1 MNNTK
6 VLAELEFNNIINES
20 CAQTQTGIDLL
31 NKYKSY
37 LMTHDCSY
45 GLVNSFIKEA
55 QSCRYDNGV
64 NRVLEE
70 LLDYIDG
77 NKTIW
82 ALATVCEGI
91 RYANNSKDYLNR
103 NALKHVEP
111 LLELDESEVV
121 KRIRTGALKDVM
133 YCESFRTIA
142 QQIYKEQPVV
152 ESCNEYVIV
161 HPISMIEN
169 VGDGHCFEVAGNLY
183 KMDDNGD
190 IMEAQWS
197 EVSNTFKT
205 ITNLLESNN
214 CTVDSDTIEITAGN
228 AKYTISESEK
238 VVKVGKEGTQEFTV
252 EQLRENNRL
261 VLMTAN
267 PRFRNQLG
275 SILEG
280 IALIAENYGNVVNLD
295 NTSIYS
301 TKNDRFVV
309 IESKNN
315 LFATLLQ
322 SNHCAKWTI
331 NENAIDAV
339 DFIKSKTNV
348 QLSEKYQATIAN
360 ALESRSEEDKKII
373 EESKKEEQ
381 IQSYKERI
389 ETLTEKFKNDPI
401 KLAVISKLAQDVSN
415 L

>member
-1 MNNTK
+1 
-6 VLAELEFNNIINES
+6 
-20 CAQTQTGIDLL
+20 
-31 NKYKSY
+31 
-37 LMTHDCSY
+37 MTNDCSY
-45 GLVNSFIKEA
+45 GLVNSFVKEA

-70 LLDYIDG
+70 VLDYIDG

-91 RYANNSKDYLNR
+91 KYNTNSKDYLKR
-103 NALKHVEP
+103 STLKYVEP

-121 KRIRTGALKDVM
+121 KRIRTGALKNVM

-152 ESCNEYVIV
+152 ESCNDYVIA
-161 HPISMIEN
+161 HPVSMIEN

-205 ITNLLESNN
+205 VSSLLESNI
-214 CTVDSDTIEITAGN
+214 CTIDSDTIEITAGN
-228 AKYTISESEK
+228 AKYTIKEANTVTK
-238 VVKVGKEGTQEFTV
+238 NGKEGTQVFDI
-252 EQLRENNRL
+252 EQLCENNRL

-267 PRFRNQLG
+267 PRYKNQL
-275 SILEG
+275 SAILEG
-280 IALIAENYGNVVNLD
+280 IVLIAENYDNIVNLD
-295 NTSIYS
+295 NTSIFS
-301 TKNDRFVV
+301 TKNDKFVV
-309 IESKNN
+309 IESNSN
-315 LFATLLQ
+315 IFATLLR
-322 SNHCAKWTI
+322 SNHSAKWTI

-339 DFIKSKTNV
+339 NFIKSKTNV
-348 QLSEKYQATIAN
+348 PIEEKYKHTIAN
-360 ALESRSEEDKKII
+360 AMESRSEEDKVLI

-381 IQSYKERI
+381 IQSYRERI
-389 ETLTEKFKNDPI
+389 EALTEKFKDDPI

>member
-20 CAQTQTGIDLL
+20 WAQTQTGIDLL

-37 LMTHDCSY
+37 LMTNDCSY
-45 GLVNSFIKEA
+45 GLVNSFVKEA

-91 RYANNSKDYLNR
+91 RHTTNSKDYLNR

-152 ESCNEYVIV
+152 ESCNEYVV
-161 HPISMIEN
+161 AHPISMIEN
-169 VGDGHCFEVAGNLY
+169 VGDGHCFEVAGSLY

-190 IMEAQWS
+190 IMETQWS

-205 ITNLLESNN
+205 ITNLLESNS

-228 AKYTISESEK
+228 AKYTISESETITK
-238 VVKVGKEGTQEFTV
+238 IGKEGTQEFTV

-275 SILEG
+275 ALLEG
-280 IALIAENYGNVVNLD
+280 IALIAENYDNIVNLD

-322 SNHCAKWTI
+322 SNHSAKWTV

-339 DFIKSKTNV
+339 NFIKSKTNV
-348 QLSEKYQATIAN
+348 YLNEKYQTTIAN
-360 ALESRSEEDKKII
+360 AMESRSEEDKVLI

-381 IQSYKERI
+381 IQSYRERI
-389 ETLTEKFKNDPI
+389 EALTEKFRDDPV
-401 KLAVISKLAQDVSN
+401 KLAVISKLSKDVSN

>member
-6 VLAELEFNNIINES
+6 VLAELEFNDIINGS
-20 CAQTQTGIDLL
+20 AARTQTGADLL
-31 NKYKSY
+31 NKYKTY
-37 LMTHDCSY
+37 LMTNDCSY
-45 GLVNSFIKEA
+45 GLVNSFVKEA

-70 LLDYIDG
+70 VLDYIDG

-91 RYANNSKDYLNR
+91 KHNTNSKDYLKR
-103 NALKHVEP
+103 SALKYVEP
-111 LLELDESEVV
+111 LLELNESEVV
-121 KRIRTGALKDVM
+121 KRIRTGALKNVM

-152 ESCNEYVIV
+152 ESCNDYVIA
-161 HPISMIEN
+161 HPVSMIEN

-205 ITNLLESNN
+205 VSSLLESNI
-214 CTVDSDTIEITAGN
+214 CTIDSDTIEITAGN
-228 AKYTISESEK
+228 AKYTIKEANTVTK
-238 VVKVGKEGTQEFTV
+238 NGKEGTQVFDI
-252 EQLRENNRL
+252 EQLCENNRL

-267 PRFRNQLG
+267 PRYKNQLG
-275 SILEG
+275 AILEG
-280 IALIAENYGNVVNLD
+280 IVLIAENYDNIVNLD
-295 NTSIYS
+295 NTSIFS
-301 TKNDRFVV
+301 TKNDKFVV
-309 IESKNN
+309 IESNSN
-315 LFATLLQ
+315 IFATLLR
-322 SNHCAKWTI
+322 SNHSAKWTI

-339 DFIKSKTNV
+339 NFIKSKTNV
-348 QLSEKYQATIAN
+348 PIEDKYKHTIAN
-360 ALESRSEEDKKII
+360 AMESRSEEDKVLI

-381 IQSYKERI
+381 IQSYRERI
-389 ETLTEKFKNDPI
+389 EALTEKFKDDPV